1 MESEKLEQVWRAVC
15 DQVKSYNNI
24 DPSQINAFF
33 SRLQPQAMSEDFL
46 MLTADND
53 FIKTWIERHYVDFI
67 KQALMDLYRTAF
79 TVLIE
84 VDIAAEA
91 AGAAQG
97 TVASAPAASS
107 SATMAPAGAPAAAAE
122 GAPAGVGGYT
132 AGSPTTSQPP
142 SQQTAAEQP
151 PIASQIADAYEPV
164 GDDALGDVYQDEDEP
179 GGPDRP
185 TSTLTFENF
194 VIGDSNRMAYS
205 MAVAVADMEICEKLT
220 PDYFASQ
227 KELLDGAA
235 AVVVDA
241 NLPRESI
248 AHLVEHCAAPLFVD
262 PVSTVK
268 AEKLQGLLSHVHTL
282 KPNRIE
288 AELLSGVKISD
299 DATLHQAAQALLDQ
313 GVQRVFLSLGGDGV
327 FAAQQG
333 ETHLEPICKAE
344 MRNATGAG
352 DAMMASLVWSFLA
365 GRNLAE
371 SCAAGTAAA
380 AIAVESEETI
390 NPNIS
395 AEAVLARAAK

>member
-1 MESEKLEQVWRAVC
+1 MLNEFLSGSAAWGVLLTLAAFALGALINRITGKAIFNPLLLGSIFVIIFLSVC
-15 DQVKSYNNI
+15 KIPY
-24 DPSQINAFF
+24 
-33 SRLQPQAMSEDFL
+33 
-46 MLTADND
+46 ADY
-53 FIKTWIERHYVDFI
+53 K
-67 KQALMDLYRTAF
+67 AS
-79 TVLIE
+79 
-84 VDIAAEA
+84 AAPVNYLLLPA
-91 AGAAQG
+91 
-97 TVASAPAASS
+97 TVALAIPLYEKWDLLREN
-107 SATMAPAGAPAAAAE
+107 AAAIGLDLTHSAVI
-122 GAPAGVGGYT
+122 PGGRTGTYLF
-132 AGSPTTSQPP
+132 
-142 SQQTAAEQP
+142 
-151 PIASQIADAYEPV
+151 IADSD
-164 GDDALGDVYQDEDEP
+164 GD
-179 GGPDRP
+179 
-185 TSTLTFENF
+185 
-194 VIGDSNRMAYS
+194 

-220 PDYFASQ
+220 PAYIASQ

-248 AHLVEHCAAPLFVD
+248 AYLVEHCAAPLFVD

-365 GRNLAE
+365 GRDLAE

-390 NPNIS
+390 NPNMS